1 MYDAVIISLIIA
13 TFMALVWHYEQ
24 RILRLETQ
32 LDSALDELAKLKSLD
47 HEPPFNQRTWLRP
60 APAGWD
66 KIEGQVALDGSFT
79 QAEIDAWN

>member
-24 RILRLETQ
+24 RIMRLETQ

-47 HEPPFNQRTWLRP
+47 HEPPFNLKRTLQP
-60 APAGWD
+60 
-66 KIEGQVALDGSFT
+66 VANARIAAVDERIFS